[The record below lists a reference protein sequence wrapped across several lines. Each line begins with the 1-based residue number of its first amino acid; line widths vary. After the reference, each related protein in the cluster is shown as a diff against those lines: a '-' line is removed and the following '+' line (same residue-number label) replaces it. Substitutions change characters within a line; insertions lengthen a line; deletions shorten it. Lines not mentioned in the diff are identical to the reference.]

1 MLKILNDCDPTLAEY
16 FEYVIQEKQLNYPP
30 RDWKE
35 TEIMFETIIDYSGH

>member
-16 FEYVIQEKQLNYPP
+16 FEYVIQEKQLNPP

-35 TEIMFETIIDYSGH
+35 TKIMFETIIDCLGH

>member
-16 FEYVIQEKQLNYPP
+16 FEYVIQEKQLNPP

-35 TEIMFETIIDYSGH
+35 TKIMFETIIDCSGH